1 MCAATPTADEDNGD
15 SSSTITMQYDTPSER
30 SPLLKPSAHVNGHSS
45 KGSVHADSMHSTA
58 ARQISDPKPKQMS
71 QKNVILYLAI
81 VVVVLGI
88 GDQLIQSPQ
97 TRVIESIYCYKFM
110 EQHEPGNVLVGR
122 DHVGPGAIGG
132 VPERLCK
139 IDVVQGQVAMLMGWQ
154 QLLDGIPI
162 YFWQTFPIELSWLSS
177 LHGIFGGSS
186 PVAVAMFFVI
196 ASDVTTEEERA
207 TVFLRLGAA
216 NLLTTFIAPPVSG
229 LLMEFNPWIPMF
241 LGLIIQVIPIFLMLL
256 IPETINYGNPTTST
270 TFSRPVTPV
279 VETTLA
285 VPPDSSDRPRLL
297 GTNFVAMSYGKLKDA
312 TGLLSQD
319 WRVSALIL
327 PFMAYMFLLSASTI
341 LLQYISKRYGLSFS
355 RATLILAIRSGV
367 DVVVLLLVLP
377 GLSKLLVTRYGMH
390 GKKKDL
396 YLGRASALLLS
407 AGWSLVALS
416 PTLPLA
422 AVSLVIATLGSGMIL
437 LVRSFMTAL
446 IPANQVARL
455 YTLISIVDTLGLMAG
470 GPLLAGIFKAG
481 LSAGGGLVGLPFLCI
496 GILMLLVTGLLFV
509 VRLRKCD
516 LLEEEEEENIDEGP
530 V

>member
-1 MCAATPTADEDNGD
+1 
-15 SSSTITMQYDTPSER
+15 
-30 SPLLKPSAHVNGHSS
+30 
-45 KGSVHADSMHSTA
+45 
-58 ARQISDPKPKQMS
+58 MS
-71 QKNVILYLAI
+71 RKNVILYLAI

-88 GDQLIQSPQ
+88 GDQLIESPQ

-122 DHVGPGAIGG
+122 EHVGPGAIGG
-132 VPERLCK
+132 VPEGLCK

-154 QLLDGIPI
+154 RLLDGIPSLI
-162 YFWQTFPIELSWLSS
+162 LALPYGWAADRYGRWPILFMGLCSFLARAAWMQLIFYFWQTFPIELSWLSS

-186 PVAVAMFFVI
+186 PVAVAMFFVV

-241 LGLIIQVIPIFLMLL
+241 LGLVIQIVPIFLMLL
-256 IPETINYGNPTTST
+256 IPETINYGKST
-270 TFSRPVTPV
+270 TLTTASRPVTPV

-285 VPPDSSDRPRLL
+285 APPNSFNRPRLS
-297 GTNFVAMSYGKLKDA
+297 GTSVFAISYGKLKDA
-312 TGLLSQD
+312 TGFLSQD

-355 RATLILAIRSGV
+355 RATLVLAIRSGV
-367 DVVVLLLVLP
+367 DVLVLLLFLP
-377 GLSKLLVTRYGMH
+377 GLSKFLVTRYGMH

-396 YLGRASALLLS
+396 YLGRVSALLLS
-407 AGWSLVALS
+407 VGWSLVALS

-422 AVSLVIATLGSGMIL
+422 AISLVIATLGSGMIL

-446 IPANQVARL
+446 IPTHQVARL

-470 GPLLAGIFKAG
+470 GPLLAAIFKAG

-509 VRLRKCD
+509 VRLRKGD
-516 LLEEEEEENIDEGP
+516 LLEAEENIDAVP
-530 V
+530 ALMS